1 MRLPDELEE
10 SRAPAFKGRSDGK
23 RSASATAFGDYFPPP
38 GDKRG
43 PALHREAK

>member
-1 MRLPDELEE
+1 MRLPDE

-23 RSASATAFGDYFPPP
+23 RSTSATAFGDYFPPP
-38 GDKRG
+38 GDKR

>member
-1 MRLPDELEE
+1 MRLPQTSLEE

-23 RSASATAFGDYFPPP
+23 RSTSATAFGDYFPPP
-38 GDKRG
+38 GDKR